1 MTAAGRRVIVEA
13 DGGSRGNPGPAGYG
27 AVVRDADTGEVL
39 AERAAAL
46 GTTTNNVAEYQG
58 LLAGLRAAAEL
69 NPSAV
74 EARLDSKLVVEQM
87 AGRWKVKHPALQP
100 LAGEAAALV
109 RALRKVR
116 FTWVPRAQ
124 NSHAD
129 RLANE
134 AMDAAAR
141 GEQWQRKSGVDN
153 QGRTAGSV
161 GGPGGSPSSGSPGR
175 AGSAGGSGSPGGSDS
190 PGRAG
195 SPGISSSSGWSGS
208 SGSPGWSDE
217 RPAPTRMLLL
227 RHGET
232 AYSVEGRFSGRGDL
246 PLTERGRAQ
255 AEAAAKRIGD
265 LGGIAGVVTSPLGRA
280 RETAAAVAAVI
291 GLEPV
296 VDDGLIETDFG
307 EWEGLTFAEARQR
320 WPSEV
325 DSWLGSTATAPPGG
339 ESFAAVARRVRRSR
353 DRAIAAHPGQ
363 TVVLVSHVTPIK
375 TLLQLGLDTGPVVL
389 FRLHLDIA
397 SLSIVDWYPDGPAS
411 VRLVND
417 TGHLG

>member
-1 MTAAGRRVIVEA
+1 MSAAGRRLIVEA

-69 NPSAV
+69 APSSV
-74 EARLDSKLVVEQM
+74 EARLDSKLVVEQLT
-87 AGRWKVKHPALQP
+87 GRWKVRHPHLQP

-109 RALRKVR
+109 RALGGVR

-124 NSHAD
+124 NTHAD

-141 GEQWQRKSGVDN
+141 GEQWQRRSEV
-153 QGRTAGSV
+153 
-161 GGPGGSPSSGSPGR
+161 
-175 AGSAGGSGSPGGSDS
+175 DS
-190 PGRAG
+190 PARAPAG
-195 SPGISSSSGWSGS
+195 LTGAPAPAGLTGAPGPAG
-208 SGSPGWSDE
+208 PGWSAE
-217 RPAPTRMLLL
+217 RPSPTRMLLL

-232 AYSVEGRFSGRGDL
+232 RYSVDRRFSGRGDL
-246 PLTERGRAQ
+246 PLTELGRAQ

-265 LGGIAGVVTSPLGRA
+265 LPDVAGVVTSPLSRA
-280 RETAAAVAAVI
+280 RETAAAVAAVT
-291 GLEPV
+291 GLQPV
-296 VDDGLIETDFG
+296 VDEGLIETDFG
-307 EWEGLTFAEARQR
+307 EWEGLTFAEARER

-325 DSWLGSTATAPPGG
+325 DSWLASAGTAPPGG
-339 ESFAAVARRVRRSR
+339 ESFAAAARRVRRSR
-353 DRAIAAHPGQ
+353 DRTIAAYPGQ
-363 TVVLVSHVTPIK
+363 TVVVVSHVTPIK
-375 TLLQLGLDTGPVVL
+375 TLVQLGLDAGPSVL

-397 SLSIVDWYPDGPAS
+397 SLSIVDWYAEGPAS

-417 TGHLG
+417 TSHLR

>member
-109 RALRKVR
+109 RALRNVR

-124 NSHAD
+124 NGHAD

-153 QGRTAGSV
+153 QGRTAGSA
-161 GGPGGSPSSGSPGR
+161 GGPGGSPSSGS
-175 AGSAGGSGSPGGSDS
+175 
-190 PGRAG
+190 
-195 SPGISSSSGWSGS
+195 
-208 SGSPGWSDE
+208 
-217 RPAPTRMLLL
+217 LL

>member
-1 MTAAGRRVIVEA
+1 MPSRTIVVLAGDQTGQELLLESLRVLAPEVTRVPIEFAHFDLSLANRRA
-13 DGGSRGNPGPAGYG
+13 TQNG
-27 AVVRDADTGEVL
+27 VVRDAATGEVL
-39 AERAAAL
+39 AERAGAL
-46 GTTTNNVAEYQG
+46 GVTTNNVAEYQG
-58 LLAGLRAAAEL
+58 LIAGLRAAVELEPAE
-69 NPSAV
+69 V
-74 EARLDSKLVVEQM
+74 EVRLDSKLVVEQM
-87 AGRWKVKHPALQP
+87 SGRWKVKQPHLQP
-100 LAGEAAALV
+100 LVAEAAALV
-109 RALRKVR
+109 RVLPQVR
-116 FTWVPRAQ
+116 FGWVPRSRNA
-124 NSHAD
+124 HAD

-141 GEQWQRKSGVDN
+141 GEEWSAA
-153 QGRTAGSV
+153 AGEPEV
-161 GGPGGSPSSGSPGR
+161 
-175 AGSAGGSGSPGGSDS
+175 DS
-190 PGRAG
+190 PLRTPT
-195 SPGISSSSGWSGS
+195 STGWSGD
-208 SGSPGWSDE
+208 GDQPV
-217 RPAPTRMLLL
+217 APTRMLLL

>member
-1 MTAAGRRVIVEA
+1 MSAAGRRLIVEA

-69 NPSAV
+69 APSSV
-74 EARLDSKLVVEQM
+74 EARLDSKLVVEQLT
-87 AGRWKVKHPALQP
+87 GRWKVRHPHLQP

-109 RALRKVR
+109 RALGGVR
-116 FTWVPRAQ
+116 FTWVPRAH
-124 NSHAD
+124 NTHAD

-141 GEQWQRKSGVDN
+141 GGQWQRRSEV
-153 QGRTAGSV
+153 
-161 GGPGGSPSSGSPGR
+161 
-175 AGSAGGSGSPGGSDS
+175 DS
-190 PGRAG
+190 PARAPAG
-195 SPGISSSSGWSGS
+195 LTGAPAPAGLTGAPGPAG
-208 SGSPGWSDE
+208 PGWSAE
-217 RPAPTRMLLL
+217 RPSPTRMLLL

-232 AYSVEGRFSGRGDL
+232 RYSVDRRFSGRGDL
-246 PLTERGRAQ
+246 PLTELGRAQ

-265 LGGIAGVVTSPLGRA
+265 LPDVAGVVTSPLSRA
-280 RETAAAVAAVI
+280 RETAAAVAAVT
-291 GLEPV
+291 GLQPV
-296 VDDGLIETDFG
+296 VDEGLIETDFG
-307 EWEGLTFAEARQR
+307 EWEGLTFAEARER

-325 DSWLGSTATAPPGG
+325 DSWLASAGTAPPGG
-339 ESFAAVARRVRRSR
+339 ESFAAAARRVRRSR
-353 DRAIAAHPGQ
+353 DRTIAAYPGQ
-363 TVVLVSHVTPIK
+363 TVVVVSHVTPIK
-375 TLLQLGLDTGPVVL
+375 TLVQLGLDAGPSVL

-397 SLSIVDWYPDGPAS
+397 SLSIVDWYAEGPAS

-417 TGHLG
+417 TSHLR

>member
-1 MTAAGRRVIVEA
+1 VSAAGRRLVVEA

-46 GTTTNNVAEYQG
+46 GTATNNVAEYQG

-69 NPSAV
+69 NPSSV
-74 EARLDSKLVVEQM
+74 EARLDSKLVVEQST
-87 AGRWKVKHPALQP
+87 GRWKVKHPHLQP
-100 LAGEAAALV
+100 LAGEVAALV
-109 RALRKVR
+109 RALGGVR

-124 NSHAD
+124 NGHAD

-141 GEQWQRKSGVDN
+141 GERWQRKSEV
-153 QGRTAGSV
+153 
-161 GGPGGSPSSGSPGR
+161 
-175 AGSAGGSGSPGGSDS
+175 DS
-190 PGRAG
+190 PLRPPASLTNPASPAG
-195 SPGISSSSGWSGS
+195 
-208 SGSPGWSDE
+208 PGWSAE
-217 RPAPTRMLLL
+217 RPSPTRMLLL

-232 AYSVEGRFSGRGDL
+232 IYSVDRRFSGRGDL

-265 LGGIAGVVTSPLGRA
+265 IGGIAGVVTSPLSRA
-280 RETAAAVAAVI
+280 RETAAAVGAVT
-291 GLEPV
+291 GLQPV

-307 EWEGLTFAEARQR
+307 EWEGLTFTEARDR

-325 DSWLGSTATAPPGG
+325 DSWLASVAIAPPGG
-339 ESFAAVARRVRRSR
+339 ESFATAARRVRRSR
-353 DRAIAAHPGQ
+353 DRTIAAYPGR
-363 TVVLVSHVTPIK
+363 TVVVVSHVTPIK
-375 TLLQLGLDTGPVVL
+375 TLVQIGLDAGPSVL

-397 SLSIVDWYPDGPAS
+397 SLSIVDWYADGPAS

-417 TGHLG
+417 TSHLQ